1 MIFWPLIHVGR
12 NSKFDH
18 FYEEGTIVKIPSR
31 DLPTFKK
38 CGENEFTCFSGD
50 RACIPA
56 EFENDGDE
64 DCSDGSD
71 ENGGRSKPIE
81 GSGSASDFISINRYS
96 CNIGGP
102 CFARFQSAHFPV

>member
-1 MIFWPLIHVGR
+1 MRCQGQWYINGT
-12 NSKFDH
+12 NSKIAH
-18 FYEEGTIVKIPSR
+18 FYEKTFW

-38 CGENEFTCFSGD
+38 CGENQFTCFSGD

-81 GSGSASDFISINRYS
+81 GSGYESDFISVNR
-96 CNIGGP
+96 
-102 CFARFQSAHFPV
+102 